1 MQKQIDDLF
10 KIYDLLDELSVL
22 FSLLNRQ
29 IAKENYQQSYRIG
42 REINLKLSYLIDILT
57 MLNIGVSYGNSE

>member
-42 REINLKLSYLIDILT
+42 REINLKLSHLLDILT
-57 MLNIGVSYGNSE
+57 MLNKGVSYGNSE